1 MTLDDKDNHP
11 VSSLLSVPGIGYNII
26 FKIIKN
32 FSNYTYGTF
41 SEAAHER
48 TTVTPR

>member
-1 MTLDDKDNHP
+1 MTSDDKDNHP

-41 SEAAHER
+41 SERAHER
-48 TTVTPR
+48 TTVTA